1 MRRVEAVLG
10 LINKCFQFVI
20 WRENVFKM
28 VNTLIDYD
36 KRKYEQQYI
45 PVVTLTLE

>member
-1 MRRVEAVLG
+1 MYSICDTTYL
-10 LINKCFQFVI
+10 
-20 WRENVFKM
+20 KM